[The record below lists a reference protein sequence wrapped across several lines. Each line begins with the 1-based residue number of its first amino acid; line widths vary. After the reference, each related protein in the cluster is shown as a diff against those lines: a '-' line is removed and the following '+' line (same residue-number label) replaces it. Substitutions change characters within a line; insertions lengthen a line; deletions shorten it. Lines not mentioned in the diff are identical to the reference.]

1 MNRGSD
7 ITYTWNYITSS
18 IWVHLPHFQSKF
30 YARKQCFFAIPP
42 LGECFSGGLKPP
54 SSILFM
60 SFKNPLPFF
69 IIFLIQN
76 WMILQ
81 GTFAPRSHSAGS
93 GRAAF
98 TLLPLWSPMSLPA
111 AESARVVETG
121 GNCGAVGGHRSC
133 RCGWWCE
140 GILAVES
147 VESWKWG
154 KLMDEVATVWGRFA
168 AAGSVGLGPRHLP
181 WRWEWPRIW
190 PSGTPESYLASPG
203 ADAFRKLKRRTL
215 DSNRGCTCMSMP
227 LPRRTKWKGCQKST
241 ELSFDF
247 PDLWWKR
254 TVCESLCRNP
264 MALLALLFRAAVFA
278 WGARRLRR
286 GVICWDDPLTVTSQ
300 LGNHPGWNFL
310 FLVNFLARRWLLDDT
325 TCQVIMNWWI
335 RIIWRWLKAS

>member
-1 MNRGSD
+1 MFFRRVEA
-7 ITYTWNYITSS
+7 T
-18 IWVHLPHFQSKF
+18 
-30 YARKQCFFAIPP
+30 KQYFIHVIQKSFAI
-42 LGECFSGGLKPP
+42 
-54 SSILFM
+54 
-60 SFKNPLPFF
+60 F

-190 PSGTPESYLASPG
+190 PSG
-203 ADAFRKLKRRTL
+203 DARKL
-215 DSNRGCTCMSMP
+215 
-227 LPRRTKWKGCQKST
+227 
-241 ELSFDF
+241 
-247 PDLWWKR
+247 
-254 TVCESLCRNP
+254 
-264 MALLALLFRAAVFA
+264 
-278 WGARRLRR
+278 
-286 GVICWDDPLTVTSQ
+286 
-300 LGNHPGWNFL
+300 PGFSRSW
-310 FLVNFLARRWLLDDT
+310 
-325 TCQVIMNWWI
+325 
-335 RIIWRWLKAS
+335 RIPQIKKADIGLQ